1 MVNIPSSDGNSSG
14 EQVFIAAV
22 QFNNLDVI
30 ANQETI
36 VELVSFAHCLKASD
50 TSRPVSGTAMED
62 GTLSTSPSQ
71 LDLDVP
77 STQASQSQ
85 ISSMQLTFDFHRF
98 NVLLL
103 RSVSRKGSVSGQ
115 KVATATISGAK
126 IQASIGS
133 SLEIQGTL
141 GGLQVCD
148 LISEK
153 TLHRR
158 IVSMGSDPHL
168 IQETHD
174 LLSRRL
180 YRATMPSGDSSDSQ
194 KAFEFTIKRSG
205 LKASP
210 EPRRSDADPTGG
222 PGTGGSLEC
231 LDVLVRTASVC
242 YIHSPQLLHELTS
255 CAVEFKHCM
264 AVLAKSIRDAATEVA
279 LGIVNMPSQPL
290 GMSLHVESAEDS
302 PAPAAQDVVVDE
314 TLADSLA
321 VLPLDVRLD
330 ILLQTPVI
338 VLPCSASSRN
348 VLVAHL
354 GRISVQNTDS
364 SLLQSPQ
371 FAFNSCDPYKADVFF
386 VQFRDVNLFSLNIDD
401 NLGAS
406 AKAAP
411 GAVAGFS
418 PDLLPVVDL
427 YSCRAHGRPIL
438 HDTVIEFT
446 VEYRRGI
453 EDQDLGWFNDG
464 FTWLGDRGERTAA
477 SKQRRGKPTL
487 EVSGTVINSLKFALT
502 KHQYELMLQSINNI
516 AYCDDLHINED
527 SSGEPT
533 HFSSSWEDLV
543 SKDILSLPE
552 RSQQVSKN
560 AAEEMAQG
568 SSKFVCC
575 HVSFVLPEFVINLCS
590 DMCEDR
596 QDLVAL
602 SFQEFV
608 VNYEKD
614 SLFETNIQMALKGVL
629 MEDLMEHSESSHRCL
644 IRSTV
649 PESQLESSRT
659 APPKSDFISVSC
671 PDMTYHMPTLAAHP
685 SLPDRLCTENVFQ
698 AHLKRSRGA
707 GGLDAR
713 TFHPEDMPGSDL
725 EMSEED
731 QVMRAIAMSLGEN
744 IVAGQSRTVE
754 EEEEEKGQVEEE
766 PPDPGVMDAF
776 TENML
781 PGCLRL
787 LDSLPDTVYR
797 VCDLL
802 GAVVARNGSAWR
814 DQMLACL
821 LQEVR
826 TTVTALL
833 EVAGRE
839 EVPQAER
846 ASQLSNLPEAN
857 MAAVRIHLFTLL
869 FEEMRLPCASLLEE
883 HDLVD
888 PLVQLVDAAQR
899 VLVLPVPPKEPPA
912 TPKWLVSLVLLV
924 DLYEKASVASKRRAP
939 LLQLPKRQWKWFD
952 DRTGRW
958 STYQPQN
965 NKAIDEAYCAV
976 EPSVHFTAGR
986 RKYTVQFSTMVQ
998 INEETGNWRP
1008 VMLAWD
1014 GKSSTPPPP
1023 ATSCVGLLGLP
1034 VEPDTLHGVLR
1045 LSLRL
1050 TRCHEAAQAF
1060 ASLGGPRLLL
1070 GLTQAS
1076 AFSGFASLA
1085 SLLVRHVVEEP
1096 PTLAHAM
1103 DKVART
1109 MTAGGNSPMSSKEL
1123 HYVLRVLGP
1132 AACRDA
1138 DLFRE
1143 VATSVLRISLLP
1155 MSKREED
1162 DSRYTSANA
1171 VQILKYVAA
1180 KAPSSPPPVGGVV
1193 AQVMS
1198 DLLNVL
1204 PTPLPPTPP
1213 PQDAVAS
1220 PQTRSH
1226 GRVAAGSI
1234 GISNSAPDVPLSLL
1248 ATGWRCR
1255 RPMAGE
1261 EKTSSPLGRDSLVTE
1276 RQEYLRIPAGL
1287 KIGKCKQLLS
1297 GNSGTRGLG
1306 ALFVFSFGLNGALG
1320 FVGSAWREIT
1330 CEPANEIAQTFH
1342 SRGNTNESVEQARA
1356 IADDNRSNEQRRS
1369 VRGARAE
1376 AAGQREPVAVAT
1388 ANGGAFCYHV
1398 LERANERGCM
1408 ASLISTL
1415 ATLPRQP
1422 RNTGVTPPESEE
1434 CALSNA
1440 PKMEAISRARN
1451 PAPVKEPG
1459 WTLVVDGPRGK
1470 RRIGGGTRIPTA
1482 TKLEIIGCV
1491 EKGEKKSSVA
1501 EAYNIPQSTLSTLL
1515 KAKSD
1520 IQSKAEQSKHSGAR
1534 SVWTPAFE
1542 KVERSLHKWFMDARA
1557 RNIPASGPMLQQKA
1571 KDFAFIHRAQNV
1583 AASSGWL
1590 QRFKAC
1596 YDIVRKTVSLLCRYC
1611 SAIDGSGLALVDC
1624 LETVERAVIRHARPP
1639 SPLRT
1644 RITHRADRA
1653 QATLACEVQSK
1664 TPIQSNPT
1672 LQPDQPG
1679 HYAPLS
1685 LCFADVSRHSNYARA
1700 TLLLPSLQQL
1710 HVTLSALSLY
1720 QLRALRG
1727 VTLGQSVAPSLDV
1740 GTQLTLSSEPTR
1752 CSASPHVATR
1762 RGSSSWTECGS
1773 GTGVEPRTE
1782 AKILKIVLGRTCK
1795 NDKDAA
1801 AAANYAS
1808 VEEPGAMDAVAGS
1821 LSDAGGASPSANG
1834 VAGAGGNG
1842 GVPGTD
1848 LVREGSA
1855 NDLLA
1860 QDEDPVPTLDPAG
1873 VEDGVAAAK
1882 DRSGPGSTGSRGGT
1896 PGPKEDKSQPLLPK
1910 SAVCRLLAELVR
1922 SYAPCARMVADHV
1935 YAAGQTELVPEEMSA
1950 LGFILD
1956 HLLPQCQKA
1965 GDKDSPA
1972 LARVLV
1978 AALASANHS
1987 PDTQT
1992 TLVNEV
1998 KGALHRALALPE
2010 GTEKHARIQA
2020 LTGLVGTMIESCP
2033 PAQAT
2038 SSFRQLHASDLVSQY
2053 GRLFIPF
2060 SMNNMVRVLLRR
2072 GLVTDLARIP
2082 HSLDLSSPHMAATVN
2097 SALKPLETLSRI
2109 VNLPAQGA
2117 PGTPRGAGRKGAGQ
2131 GAGSQGVAGLGGG
2144 SARTPLQLAS
2154 HEEGH
2159 EDEEDP
2165 RDGRE
2170 NGGPP
2175 ELEPIGSQNAE
2186 MSSSDATNAYGDATV
2201 DDNTDS
2207 ESHAVPEEAVVVC
2220 SDGGAVLN
2228 EADSVDLEGIVDAL
2242 LDRNQDDT
2250 PVLDGTLSARAEL
2263 ALRETEEEHD
2273 SQMIARDMISRDME
2287 EAHQETTDSESN
2299 SDSGRSEEDEGEQDE
2314 ENEDDVD
2321 EAEEDDDEDEEEYQD
2336 LEEALFRMQ
2345 DRDDNLFFHFE
2356 EVFPSSGTSIMF
2368 GGSEGIRTYQL
2379 PIVPDESNNGAETS
2393 SPSIPPPPGTVAST
2407 HPLLVRHGDPQGGG
2421 PSSRLHRRP
2430 RGYRAQGTAH
2440 GAGPGGSGTW
2450 HVYANRH
2457 PNPPAILQRLLGPNT
2472 AQDILQLTSTFN
2484 PVASSTAQTRV
2495 VFANSDF
2502 RILAT
2507 DEDLFEIQVQ

>member
-1 MVNIPSSDGNSSG
+1 
-14 EQVFIAAV
+14 
-22 QFNNLDVI
+22 
-30 ANQETI
+30 
-36 VELVSFAHCLKASD
+36 
-50 TSRPVSGTAMED
+50 
-62 GTLSTSPSQ
+62 
-71 LDLDVP
+71 
-77 STQASQSQ
+77 
-85 ISSMQLTFDFHRF
+85 
-98 NVLLL
+98 
-103 RSVSRKGSVSGQ
+103 
-115 KVATATISGAK
+115 
-126 IQASIGS
+126 
-133 SLEIQGTL
+133 
-141 GGLQVCD
+141 
-148 LISEK
+148 
-153 TLHRR
+153 
-158 IVSMGSDPHL
+158 
-168 IQETHD
+168 
-174 LLSRRL
+174 
-180 YRATMPSGDSSDSQ
+180 
-194 KAFEFTIKRSG
+194 
-205 LKASP
+205 
-210 EPRRSDADPTGG
+210 
-222 PGTGGSLEC
+222 
-231 LDVLVRTASVC
+231 
-242 YIHSPQLLHELTS
+242 
-255 CAVEFKHCM
+255 
-264 AVLAKSIRDAATEVA
+264 
-279 LGIVNMPSQPL
+279 
-290 GMSLHVESAEDS
+290 
-302 PAPAAQDVVVDE
+302 
-314 TLADSLA
+314 
-321 VLPLDVRLD
+321 
-330 ILLQTPVI
+330 
-338 VLPCSASSRN
+338 
-348 VLVAHL
+348 
-354 GRISVQNTDS
+354 
-364 SLLQSPQ
+364 
-371 FAFNSCDPYKADVFF
+371 
-386 VQFRDVNLFSLNIDD
+386 
-401 NLGAS
+401 
-406 AKAAP
+406 
-411 GAVAGFS
+411 
-418 PDLLPVVDL
+418 
-427 YSCRAHGRPIL
+427 
-438 HDTVIEFT
+438 
-446 VEYRRGI
+446 
-453 EDQDLGWFNDG
+453 
-464 FTWLGDRGERTAA
+464 
-477 SKQRRGKPTL
+477 
-487 EVSGTVINSLKFALT
+487 
-502 KHQYELMLQSINNI
+502 
-516 AYCDDLHINED
+516 
-527 SSGEPT
+527 
-533 HFSSSWEDLV
+533 
-543 SKDILSLPE
+543 
-552 RSQQVSKN
+552 
-560 AAEEMAQG
+560 
-568 SSKFVCC
+568 
-575 HVSFVLPEFVINLCS
+575 
-590 DMCEDR
+590 
-596 QDLVAL
+596 
-602 SFQEFV
+602 
-608 VNYEKD
+608 
-614 SLFETNIQMALKGVL
+614 
-629 MEDLMEHSESSHRCL
+629 
-644 IRSTV
+644 
-649 PESQLESSRT
+649 
-659 APPKSDFISVSC
+659 
-671 PDMTYHMPTLAAHP
+671 
-685 SLPDRLCTENVFQ
+685 
-698 AHLKRSRGA
+698 
-707 GGLDAR
+707 
-713 TFHPEDMPGSDL
+713 
-725 EMSEED
+725 
-731 QVMRAIAMSLGEN
+731 
-744 IVAGQSRTVE
+744 
-754 EEEEEKGQVEEE
+754 
-766 PPDPGVMDAF
+766 MDAF

-869 FEEMRLPCASLLEE
+869 FE
-883 HDLVD
+883 
-888 PLVQLVDAAQR
+888 LVDAAQR

-939 LLQLPKRQWKWFD
+939 LLQSKEMFLGVRRPVVGVGRVVVTRNVYAQLPKRQWKWFD

-1023 ATSCVGLLGLP
+1023 ATSTGVNNATASTVAASEEGRNRGVYCVG
-1034 VEPDTLHGVLR
+1034 
-1045 LSLRL
+1045 
-1050 TRCHEAAQAF
+1050 
-1060 ASLGGPRLLL
+1060 
-1070 GLTQAS
+1070 
-1076 AFSGFASLA
+1076 SGFDFRVGCCSGCCPVCGFGGERG
-1085 SLLVRHVVEEP
+1085 SN
-1096 PTLAHAM
+1096 
-1103 DKVART
+1103 DDDGGCAR
-1109 MTAGGNSPMSSKEL
+1109 G
-1123 HYVLRVLGP
+1123 
-1132 AACRDA
+1132 
-1138 DLFRE
+1138 
-1143 VATSVLRISLLP
+1143 
-1155 MSKREED
+1155 EED

-1213 PQDAVAS
+1213 PQDA
-1220 PQTRSH
+1220 
-1226 GRVAAGSI
+1226 
-1234 GISNSAPDVPLSLL
+1234 
-1248 ATGWRCR
+1248 
-1255 RPMAGE
+1255 
-1261 EKTSSPLGRDSLVTE
+1261 
-1276 RQEYLRIPAGL
+1276 
-1287 KIGKCKQLLS
+1287 
-1297 GNSGTRGLG
+1297 
-1306 ALFVFSFGLNGALG
+1306 
-1320 FVGSAWREIT
+1320 
-1330 CEPANEIAQTFH
+1330 
-1342 SRGNTNESVEQARA
+1342 
-1356 IADDNRSNEQRRS
+1356 
-1369 VRGARAE
+1369 
-1376 AAGQREPVAVAT
+1376 
-1388 ANGGAFCYHV
+1388 
-1398 LERANERGCM
+1398 
-1408 ASLISTL
+1408 
-1415 ATLPRQP
+1415 
-1422 RNTGVTPPESEE
+1422 
-1434 CALSNA
+1434 
-1440 PKMEAISRARN
+1440 
-1451 PAPVKEPG
+1451 
-1459 WTLVVDGPRGK
+1459 
-1470 RRIGGGTRIPTA
+1470 
-1482 TKLEIIGCV
+1482 
-1491 EKGEKKSSVA
+1491 
-1501 EAYNIPQSTLSTLL
+1501 
-1515 KAKSD
+1515 
-1520 IQSKAEQSKHSGAR
+1520 
-1534 SVWTPAFE
+1534 
-1542 KVERSLHKWFMDARA
+1542 
-1557 RNIPASGPMLQQKA
+1557 
-1571 KDFAFIHRAQNV
+1571 
-1583 AASSGWL
+1583 
-1590 QRFKAC
+1590 
-1596 YDIVRKTVSLLCRYC
+1596 
-1611 SAIDGSGLALVDC
+1611 
-1624 LETVERAVIRHARPP
+1624 
-1639 SPLRT
+1639 
-1644 RITHRADRA
+1644 
-1653 QATLACEVQSK
+1653 
-1664 TPIQSNPT
+1664 
-1672 LQPDQPG
+1672 
-1679 HYAPLS
+1679 
-1685 LCFADVSRHSNYARA
+1685 
-1700 TLLLPSLQQL
+1700 
-1710 HVTLSALSLY
+1710 
-1720 QLRALRG
+1720 
-1727 VTLGQSVAPSLDV
+1727 
-1740 GTQLTLSSEPTR
+1740 
-1752 CSASPHVATR
+1752 
-1762 RGSSSWTECGS
+1762 
-1773 GTGVEPRTE
+1773 
-1782 AKILKIVLGRTCK
+1782 
-1795 NDKDAA
+1795 
-1801 AAANYAS
+1801 
-1808 VEEPGAMDAVAGS
+1808 GAMDAVAGS

-1834 VAGAGGNG
+1834 AAGAGGNG
-1842 GVPGTD
+1842 GVPGAD

-1873 VEDGVAAAK
+1873 VEDGGAAAK

-1992 TLVNEV
+1992 ALVNEV

-2038 SSFRQLHASDLVSQY
+2038 SSFRQLHA
-2053 GRLFIPF
+2053 

-2117 PGTPRGAGRKGAGQ
+2117 PGTPRGAGRKGSGQGAGSQ
-2131 GAGSQGVAGLGGG
+2131 GVAGLGGGSARTPLQLASHEEGHEDEEDPRDGRENGGPPELERESLVRVSAGLISVDGAGSQGVAGLGGG

-2207 ESHAVPEEAVVVC
+2207 EY
-2220 SDGGAVLN
+2220 
-2228 EADSVDLEGIVDAL
+2228 
-2242 LDRNQDDT
+2242 
-2250 PVLDGTLSARAEL
+2250 GTLSARAEL

-2273 SQMIARDMISRDME
+2273 SQMIARDMISRDSGWIHRE
-2287 EAHQETTDSESN
+2287 V
-2299 SDSGRSEEDEGEQDE
+2299 GRSGGMAPS
-2314 ENEDDVD
+2314 V
-2321 EAEEDDDEDEEEYQD
+2321 EYQD